1 MFMHPRER
9 GRDVVAVTV
18 MGMWWQPL
26 GGDHTADTAHTAH
39 TARRLT
45 VLAPS
50 SVGCKQWVA
59 AR

>member
-26 GGDHTADTAHTAH
+26 GGDHTAHTAH

>member
-26 GGDHTADTAHTAH
+26 GGAHTAH
-39 TARRLT
+39 TACRLT